1 MSLSYQSMSSVCVR
15 DPITDVGTPRE
26 YAIIKSGSQSTFKQW
41 SSTSVS
47 NTSINFSCPPSSGG
61 VFVDRQ
67 LYFSSG
73 FRLSYTGICPNGQK
87 LLNPNLDAPRSL
99 PLASIIET
107 IQLSIN
113 NTTVTL
119 NCADVIHALAHFG
132 SDEKVKNGAYSTT
145 PNMKDASQDYND
157 LYGSIRSPLQGYG
170 DSIEGAVETRGGYNF
185 YEIVTNPV
193 GNGVN
198 PVTATIDCYFCEPL
212 YISPLHWG
220 NKEASGFFNVN
231 TMDITLN
238 FISNA
243 ANRLWSHAGLLGG
256 VANHITSSS
265 FVIGGQTN
273 GPTLTRFPG
282 CNMPPLIHAK
292 YITPQ
297 ESQLLGPNMA
307 LTYPYY
313 DVQRYVTSQGT
324 VTDNVAHQ
332 YNSNNI
338 QLSSIPN
345 RILIYM
351 RRANSELYSNP
362 EYTDTYFQINAI
374 NIQFLNKSGLLAS
387 ASMQQLYQMSRRNGC
402 NMSFEEWSGAPT
414 YKAGDWTVPK
424 FGTIGTIISINPA
437 LDFGLDSLQS
447 NGKLEQC
454 MFQVNVT
461 ATKLH
466 QQNVQADLYIVVI
479 SEGSFTIQNLGSA
492 MTQTGVITSKDI
504 LHAQELPYLNYN
516 DITDPY
522 GAQGGSFFDT
532 LYNYGKK
539 FNDYLKKS
547 KIISRTLGGPLGTM
561 GDIALST
568 MTGVPIPASKPLS
581 GIASYLGYGEG
592 GAVIGGKSMSKAQL
606 RRRLC

>member
-1 MSLSYQSMSSVCVR
+1 MSLSYEPMTAVCVR
-15 DPITDVGTPRE
+15 DPITDVGGARE
-26 YAIIKSGSQSTFKQW
+26 YAVLKSGSQSTFKQW

-61 VFVDRQ
+61 IFVDRQ
-67 LYFSSG
+67 LYFSMG
-73 FRLSYTGICPNGQK
+73 VRLRFTGLPPNTRT
-87 LLNPNLDAPRSL
+87 LLNPNHDAPRSL

-119 NCADVIHALAHFG
+119 NCADVIHPLSHFG

-145 PNMKDASQDYND
+145 PTMCDQSQRYDD
-157 LYGSIRSPLQGYG
+157 LYESVRSPLQGYG
-170 DSIEGAVETRGGYNF
+170 DSIEGTVETRGGYNF
-185 YEIVTNPV
+185 YQIVTNPV
-193 GNGVN
+193 SNGVN
-198 PVTATIDCYFCEPL
+198 PVTAEVDCFFCEPL
-212 YISPLHWG
+212 FISPLHWG
-220 NKEASGFFNVN
+220 NKEAQGFFNVN

-243 ANRLWSHAGLLGG
+243 ANRMWSHMGTIENG
-256 VANHITSSS
+256 ANNTITSSS
-265 FVIGGQTN
+265 FIIGGQQNIGITE
-273 GPTLTRFPG
+273 FPG
-282 CNMPPLIHAK
+282 CQVKPLIHAK

-297 ESQLLGPNMA
+297 ETQVLSPNQSFS
-307 LTYPYY
+307 YPYY
-313 DVQRYVTSQGT
+313 DTQRYVTTQG
-324 VTDNVAHQ
+324 VITDNLPHN

-345 RILIYM
+345 RILIFM

-362 EYTDTYFQINAI
+362 EYTDTYFQISQL

-402 NMSFEEWSGAPT
+402 TMSFNEWSGAGT
-414 YKAGDWTVPK
+414 YKANNWAVAK
-424 FGTIGTIISINPA
+424 FGTIGSIIAINPA

-461 ATKLH
+461 ASKLH
-466 QQNVQADLYIVVI
+466 PQNINADLYIVVI
-479 SEGSFTIQNLGSA
+479 SEGTFTIQNLGSA

-504 LHAQELPYLNYN
+504 LRAQELPYLNYN

-522 GAQGGSFFDT
+522 GSHGGSFFDT

-581 GIASYLGYGEG
+581 GLANYLGYGEG
-592 GAVIGGKSMSKAQL
+592 GAVIGGKAMSKQAL